1 MVKTSV
7 PSGCWDLRY
16 SVINKYRSSGQPVC
30 HWLYEANT
38 GGNSRWHSGQYRVYI
53 YIDRVGHFTLDLS
66 LIPGKS
72 YKLRTSE
79 TYDVIGH
86 DLFMYDIYLNYTFG

>member
-1 MVKTSV
+1 MFAIQAGI
-7 PSGCWDLRY
+7 P
-16 SVINKYRSSGQPVC
+16 Q
-30 HWLYEANT
+30 AT
-38 GGNSRWHSGQYRVYI
+38 GENSRWHSGQYRVYI